1 MFLTI
6 GIIFVKSLRNVYLCC
21 ERTIN
26 AMKKLLFAALAGF
39 VAGTAIAGEVINT
52 ELYSAV
58 LGETKP
64 YTIYLPDGYGTG
76 DERYP
81 VLYLLHG
88 AWGTDRDWTDKGALR
103 EIADLT
109 ISGGTAVPMIVV
121 MPDARGTGPDY
132 GGERMGYF
140 NVPGWNYETFF
151 FDELM
156 PHIDA
161 TYRTIPDKKHR
172 AVAGLSMGGGG
183 TVVYAQRHPE
193 LWSSACSLSGL
204 VGLSAE
210 RFTGDTSAFAQ
221 SVVVADPV
229 EYLNNADEATLEDL
243 RSVRWYADC
252 GDDDFLADNNLAFYS
267 AMKRNLIPLE
277 YRMRDGSHNW
287 TYWRTALPDV
297 LRFCSIGFT
306 R

>member
-1 MFLTI
+1 M
-6 GIIFVKSLRNVYLCC
+6 Y
-21 ERTIN
+21 RTKKY
-26 AMKKLLFAALAGF
+26 AMKKLLVVALMGL
-39 VAGTAIAGEVINT
+39 VAGTVAAGEVINT
-52 ELYSAV
+52 ELYSPV
-58 LGETKP
+58 LGETKT
-64 YTIYLPDGYGTG
+64 YTVYLPDGYGDGT
-76 DERYP
+76 ERYP

-88 AWGTDRDWTDKGALR
+88 AWGTDRDWTEKGALG

-109 ISGGTAVPMIVV
+109 IAGGTAVPMIVV

-151 FDELM
+151 FEELI

-161 TYRTIPDKKHR
+161 TYRTMADKKHR

-193 LWSSACSLSGL
+193 MWGSACALSGL
-204 VGLSAE
+204 VGLSE
-210 RFTGDTSAFAQ
+210 DRFRGDASAFAK
-221 SVVVADPV
+221 SVIAADPIAFISA
-229 EYLNNADEATLEDL
+229 ADDSTLDAL
-243 RSVRWYADC
+243 RTVRWYADC
-252 GDDDFLADNNLAFYS
+252 GDDDFLADNNVAFYG
-267 AMKRNLIPLE
+267 AMKRKGIPME
-277 YRMRDGSHNW
+277 YRMRDGTHNW